1 MIRVEF
7 VSNNGI
13 RFVISKDTQKAINN
27 LIHTT
32 YKFLKAFIKSIKEK
46 AQQIFK
52 FCEELFKNADRN
64 KVEETKKKF
73 EVIKKIEANSYM
85 YVNKNRVIHCRNN
98 C

>member
-1 MIRVEF
+1 MIRIEF

-13 RFVISKDTQKAINN
+13 RWAISKETQKEIENF
-27 LIHTT
+27 IHVA
-32 YKFLKAFIKSIKEK
+32 KEFLKAFIKSAKEK
-46 AQQIFK
+46 LEPIFK
-52 FCEELFKNADRN
+52 FCEELLKNADRN

-73 EVIKKIEANSYM
+73 EAIKKIEANSCM